1 MPLRRGIPALL
12 VGLTALG
19 WNGLP
24 LRGQPAA
31 QQLLEEGKKLSRQ
44 GKTEEAAR
52 HLRLLL
58 KDFPEASQAQSGRD
72 LLAEMGY
79 GLNYRVKL
87 EDRRQLFKVQVTE
100 EKVARQVEGLLE
112 ELLLF
117 FQQTYGPPPPFEF
130 HIVVYDSRPKFRAD
144 FPYPRWSRRSAYSP
158 MPAGPAGEQRGKIA
172 VYFDLRNASRQDVLD
187 LLYGSLSREAALG
200 LSTFFARRPLPEAL
214 RAGLAEYLAARLFP
228 NKLVGLAQAQEEIL
242 RGVARESLAKV
253 QKLEDFKKFL
263 LSSSPEGEGHP
274 ALLWYWRGRAYGII
288 DCLLH
293 GELAEEKSKEA
304 KAVKKGRSEAATP
317 PLGGAVPEAAG
328 KKPPGLARNAQLQ
341 SWLRDFEAVQDAKP
355 AAAGSDPLQVFEILL
370 KRHFD
375 LGLEPFHQSYFNHV
389 QKYSP
394 KHPDFEHFS
403 E

>member
-1 MPLRRGIPALL
+1 MNGMLLRRGLSSLL
-12 VGLTALG
+12 VWFAALG
-19 WNGLP
+19 WSGPP

-31 QQLLEEGKKLSRQ
+31 QQLIEEGKKLHRQ

-58 KDFPEASQAQSGRD
+58 KDFPEAGQAQAARD

-79 GLNYRVKL
+79 GLNYRVRLK
-87 EDRRQLFKVQVTE
+87 DPRQLLKVQVTE

-112 ELLLF
+112 DLLLF
-117 FQQTYGPPPPFEF
+117 FRQTYGPAPPFEF
-130 HIVVYDSRPKFRAD
+130 HLEVYDSRPKFRAD
-144 FPYPRWSRRSAYSP
+144 FPYPKWSRRSAFAP

-172 VYFDLRNASRQDVLD
+172 VYFDSRNANRQDVLD

-200 LSTFFARRPLPEAL
+200 LSTFFARRPLPETL

-228 NKLVGLAQAQEEIL
+228 NKLVGLAQSQEEIL
-242 RGVARESLAKV
+242 RGVARESLGKV

-263 LSSSPEGEGHP
+263 ISSSQEGEGPP

-293 GELAEEKSKEA
+293 GDLAEKKSNAAEPE
-304 KAVKKGRSEAATP
+304 KKGKAEVDP
-317 PLGGAVPEAAG
+317 AAG
-328 KKPPGLARNAQLQ
+328 KKAPAMPRNAQLQ
-341 SWLRDFEAVQDAKP
+341 SWLRDFEAFQDARP
-355 AAAGSDPLQVFEILL
+355 ASAGGDPLQVFETLL

-375 LGLEPFHQSYFNHV
+375 LGLEAFHQSYFNHV